1 MNRRFLEADED
12 DPILSV
18 VNVVD
23 VFLVVIAIL
32 LVIVASNP
40 LNPFSNEDMVVVTN
54 PGADNMTITIRDG
67 EKLTRYESTAEIGEG
82 QGVLAGTTYRLGDGS
97 LIYVPEAPA
106 R

>member
-1 MNRRFLEADED
+1 MSRRFLEHDDD

-54 PGADNMTITIRDG
+54 PGREDMTITIREG
-67 EKLTRYESTAEIGEG
+67 EKLTRFESTAEIGEG
-82 QGVLAGTTYRLGDGS
+82 QGVRAGTTYRLPDGS
-97 LIYVPEAPA
+97 LVYVPEGG
-106 R
+106 

>member
-1 MNRRFLEADED
+1 MSRRFLEHDDD

-40 LNPFSNEDMVVVTN
+40 LNPFSSEDMVVVTN
-54 PGADNMTITIRDG
+54 PGREDMTITIREG
-67 EKLTRYESTAEIGEG
+67 EKLTRFESTAEIGEG
-82 QGVLAGTTYRLGDGS
+82 QGVRAGTTYRFPDGS
-97 LIYVPEAPA
+97 LVYVPEGG
-106 R
+106 